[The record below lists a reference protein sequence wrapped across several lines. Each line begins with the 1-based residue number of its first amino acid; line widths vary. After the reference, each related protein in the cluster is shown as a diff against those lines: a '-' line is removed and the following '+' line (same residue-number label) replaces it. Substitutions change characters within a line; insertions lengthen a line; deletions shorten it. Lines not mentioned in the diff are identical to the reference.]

1 MTSDTCSPSEE
12 PKLTVCAAS
21 GPPEVVS
28 LLRRKGFVLAL
39 ILGLLNFWTTRFFIS
54 SDGISYLEIARKY
67 ADGDWKGAA
76 NAYWSPL
83 YSWILAAVRLL
94 TGKNDRWELTSLHL
108 VNLLAYV
115 IALILFERLFTRL
128 WPNASATLTNAQ
140 WKCLRF
146 CSSCLFLWAGIHMI
160 GMGYGSSDMIV
171 LALNLAAA
179 LLLLKIRNSPDDHI
193 ALAQLGAVLGLSYL
207 CKTAMLLESIVCVAI
222 VLWIGRAKAKVATR
236 AAALLVP
243 LVLLCLPW
251 VIALHAHQEAWT
263 FGESGK
269 LNYAWEVS
277 GAARIPHWQGEPD
290 DIGTP
295 LHPTRLIWSHP
306 NVYEFGSP
314 LNATYPPWYDPS
326 YWYAGVT
333 PHFQVGRQLKVL
345 SIDLLY
351 AAALLCIMPG
361 CLAAALVVIFSKR
374 RGGFIRSCRSLWFL
388 LVPSFTTILLYCFVY
403 VETRY
408 IAGPVVVIGLIVLGS
423 ALPLCTTQQQL
434 DLARI
439 TAFCVCAYFVG
450 IGIGPELI
458 RHILRPNGPAS
469 TDQQTLAAAEARSLG
484 LKRDDR
490 IAYVGFGI
498 NAYWAL
504 LDGVKITAEVPV
516 VYSRDGQL
524 NSFMSGDYVYVNEF
538 WNSSVSTRD
547 KIFSRLKNDGV
558 RAVVANAVP
567 AGTNMSG
574 WIKLN
579 AMEPDGYHLANI
591 YIKFL

>member
-1 MTSDTCSPSEE
+1 MTRDTYSTTEE
-12 PKLTVCAAS
+12 PKLTVRAVS
-21 GPPEVVS
+21 GPHEVVS

-39 ILGLLNFWTTRFFIS
+39 ILGLINFWTTRIVIY

-67 ADGDWKGAA
+67 ADGDWKGAV

-83 YSWILAAVRLL
+83 YSWILAVIRLL
-94 TGKNDRWELTSLHL
+94 TGKNDRWEVTSLHL

-115 IALILFERLFTRL
+115 VALILFERLFARL
-128 WPNASATLTNAQ
+128 WPNARATLTHEQ

-146 CSSCLFLWAGIHMI
+146 CSYCLFVWAGIHMI
-160 GMGYGSSDMIV
+160 GVGYGSSDMIT

-179 LLLLKIRNSPDDHI
+179 LLLLRIHNRPEDHI

-207 CKTAMLLESIVCVAI
+207 CKAAMLPVAIVCVAI
-222 VLWIGRAKAKVATR
+222 ALWSGRAKAKVTTR
-236 AAALLVP
+236 AAALLLP

-251 VIALHAHQEAWT
+251 MIALHAHQGVWT
-263 FGESGK
+263 FGESGR
-269 LNYAWEVS
+269 LNYAWEVD
-277 GAARIPHWQGEPD
+277 GATRSTHWQGEPG

-295 LHPTRLIWSHP
+295 LHPTRLIFSHP

-314 LNATYPPWYDPS
+314 LNATYPPWFDPS
-326 YWYAGVT
+326 YWYAGVS

-345 SIDLLY
+345 AIYLRY
-351 AAALLCIMPG
+351 AAALLSIMPG
-361 CLAAALVVIFSKR
+361 CLAAVVIVMFTKR
-374 RGGFIRSCRSLWFL
+374 RGRFIRSCRSQWFL
-388 LVPSFTTILLYCFVY
+388 LVPSFATILLYCFVY
-403 VETRY
+403 VDTRY
-408 IAGPVVVIGLIVLGS
+408 IAGPVVVIGLILLGS

-439 TAFCVCAYFVG
+439 TAFCVCVFFVG
-450 IGIGPELI
+450 IGIGLGLGRQI
-458 RHILRPNGPAS
+458 FFPNAPAS
-469 TDQQTLAAAEARSLG
+469 TDQQMLIAAEVRSLG

-498 NAYWAL
+498 DAYWAL

-516 VYSRDGQL
+516 VYTRDGRL
-524 NSFMSGDYVYVNEF
+524 NNYVSGDYVYVNEF
-538 WNSSVSTRD
+538 WNSSAST
-547 KIFSRLKNDGV
+547 KEEIFSRLKNHGV
-558 RAVVANAVP
+558 RAVVANVIP

-579 AMEPDGYHLANI
+579 GMEDDGHGFANI